1 MFEVKISCKELPLSY
16 DDMPR
21 EEVAEILEQIAKEL
35 WQGCFSGEVS
45 YKGNVIG
52 TWGFKK

>member
-21 EEVAEILEQIAKEL
+21 EEVAEILEQIVKEL
-35 WQGCFSGEVS
+35 YQGCFSGEVS